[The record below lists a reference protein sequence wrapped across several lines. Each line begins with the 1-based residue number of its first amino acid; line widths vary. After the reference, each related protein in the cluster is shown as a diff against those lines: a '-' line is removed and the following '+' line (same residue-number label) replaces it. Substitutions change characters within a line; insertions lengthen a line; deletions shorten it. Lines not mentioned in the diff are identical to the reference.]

1 MMDFSPRPSQQA
13 ILRYTGGRLG
23 IAAVPGAGKTHILS
37 ALAAQ
42 IIHND
47 GLQDGQE
54 VLIVTLVNSAVDN
67 FEARIK
73 RFFAERPIQAL
84 YKYRVRTLHGLAH
97 DIVRE
102 KPARVGLEE
111 RFSIIDEREAGFIRR
126 EAVNAWLASHAERLD
141 DYLDPALDDSK
152 RDWVRR
158 QQLPELLDSLAMA
171 FIRSSKDRL
180 LTPESLRAKLDSS
193 LAPLPL
199 AELGWSI
206 YADYQRALA
215 YRGAVDFDD
224 LIRLA
229 LTLLESDDE
238 YLERLRFRYP
248 FILED
253 EAQDSSLSQ
262 QRILGLLSGGVVSIR
277 PDEHGATRPPDSNG
291 GNWVRVGDPNQAIFE
306 TFTTADPE
314 LLRQFIAENPSQDM
328 PESGRSQQSIISLA
342 NHLID
347 WVMSSHPIP
356 EARTSLSLPHIEPVP
371 EGYEPV
377 NPPDNPEAIRLIS
390 KKYTPEE
397 ELEAVVKS
405 VKGYVDSVADLPD
418 EQKPTIAIL
427 VPRNNRGIEV
437 IDALKK
443 RGIETIELISSTSNT
458 RAAAGSLNY
467 LLSYLA
473 DPQSASKLSKA
484 YRVWRRDW
492 REGMSLRGGSSS
504 EAYRDPTKQSPD
516 EDMSL
521 RGTKQSPDED
531 TSLRGTKQSPDEVMS
546 LRGTKQSP
554 DEDMSLRGTKQSP
567 DEDMSLRGTKQ
578 SPDDKGIA
586 SGQRT
591 SLAMTSDE
599 EGVAMS
605 RSALLATTSTLLRK
619 MVNVENFVAPSQ
631 ADDWL
636 AGLGE
641 SEAEHVI
648 QELSEFRVYVQRW
661 LNAVTLPID
670 QLVLTLAQDVFS
682 KASDLALA
690 HKLALVLRQAANGHA
705 DWRLPELSSELALI
719 ARNERRFIGFSS
731 DDSGFDPERHRGAV
745 VVTTM
750 HKAKGLEWDRVYLMS
765 VNNYDFPSLQPYD
778 RYISE
783 KWFVRSDGLDTS
795 EKSARSTRPPE
806 YPNKRLNLE
815 AEALAQ
821 LSALE
826 SKSEYEWYEEG
837 AATAQS
843 RLDYVKE
850 RLRLLY
856 VGITRAKKD
865 LIVTWNSG
873 RQGDATP
880 SLAMSELMGWWEK

>member
-1 MMDFSPRPSQQA
+1 MNPSFTPRPSQQN

-42 IIHND
+42 IIHS
-47 GLQDGQE
+47 GALQDDQE

-73 RFFAERPIQAL
+73 RFFDNPLQAL

-126 EAVNAWLASHAERLD
+126 ESVNAWLASHSLD
-141 DYLDPALDDSK
+141 DYLDASLDDSK
-152 RDWVRR
+152 RDWVKR
-158 QQLPELLDSLAMA
+158 QQLPDMVDSLANA
-171 FIRSSKDRL
+171 FIRSAKDRL
-180 LTPESLRAKLDSS
+180 LTPESLRLKLDSS
-193 LAPLPL
+193 FAPLPL

-229 LTLLESDDE
+229 LTLLESDE
-238 YLERLRFRYP
+238 EFLERLRFRYP

-262 QRILGLLSGGVVSIR
+262 QRILALLSG
-277 PDEHGATRPPDSNG
+277 DG

-306 TFTTADPE
+306 TFTTADPD
-314 LLRQFIAENPSQDM
+314 LLREFIQTNPSADM
-328 PESGRSQQSIISLA
+328 PESGRSQPSVFAIA

-347 WVMSSHPIP
+347 WTMSAHPD
-356 EARTSLSLPHIEPVP
+356 ENVRTALSLPHIVPVP
-371 EGYEPV
+371 EDDPQQ
-377 NPPDNPEAIRLIS
+377 NPPDNLAGIRFVS

-397 ELEAVVKS
+397 ELDAVVKS
-405 VKGYVDSVADLPD
+405 VKSHLDSFAED
-418 EQKPTIAIL
+418 EQKPTIAVL

-437 IDALKK
+437 IEALKK
-443 RGIETIELISSTSNT
+443 KNIEVIELISSTSTT

-473 DPQSASKLSKA
+473 DPQSARKLSKA
-484 YRVWRRDW
+484 YEVWRRDW
-492 REGMSLRGGSSS
+492 REDVEKMELVKGVGDLIRRVG
-504 EAYRDPTKQSPD
+504 
-516 EDMSL
+516 
-521 RGTKQSPDED
+521 
-531 TSLRGTKQSPDEVMS
+531 EVE
-546 LRGTKQSP
+546 KF
-554 DEDMSLRGTKQSP
+554 
-567 DEDMSLRGTKQ
+567 
-578 SPDDKGIA
+578 IA
-586 SGQRT
+586 P
-591 SLAMTSDE
+591 
-599 EGVAMS
+599 
-605 RSALLATTSTLLRK
+605 
-619 MVNVENFVAPSQ
+619 NQ

-636 AGLGE
+636 AALAE

-648 QELSEFRVYVQRW
+648 QELSAFRVNVQRW

-682 KASDLALA
+682 EASDLALA
-690 HKLALVLRQAANGHA
+690 HKLALVLRQAADDHA
-705 DWRLPELSSELALI
+705 DWRLPELTSELAVI
-719 ARNERRFIGFSS
+719 AKNERRFIGFSS
-731 DDSGFDPERHRGAV
+731 DDSGFDPERHRGKV

-750 HKAKGLEWDRVYLMS
+750 HKAKGLEWDRVYMMS
-765 VNNYDFPSLQPYD
+765 VNNYDFPSNMPND
-778 RYISE
+778 RFISE
-783 KWFVRSDGLDTS
+783 KWFVRSG
-795 EKSARSTRPPE
+795 
-806 YPNKRLNLE
+806 LNLE

-821 LSALE
+821 LTALG
-826 SKSEYEWYEEG
+826 STSEYDWYEEG
-837 AATAQS
+837 AATMRS
-843 RLDYVKE
+843 RLGYVKE

-856 VGITRAKKD
+856 VGITRAKRD

-880 SLAMSELMGWWEK
+880 SLALSELMGWWESEGSN